1 MHFHALH
8 SPVWLRRRAQLWQR
22 PEGGCVL
29 MAGII
34 CRPEENAGRS
44 LGVEAGPCSWIWS
57 CCLCKFSLPL
67 PLFTSPASFG
77 GRKGSVKSNKL
88 QAADGHVLVSGGS
101 GHRSHSAYAPSVIK
115 MDPSICV
122 LAAQRQLRNKV

>member
-1 MHFHALH
+1 MHYTALSGSGEGLGFGRDQREGVCLWLGLSACQRRMLEGH
-8 SPVWLRRRAQLWQR
+8 WEWKLDLAHGFGAAACVSFPCHLLSSPHQL
-22 PEGGCVL
+22 PS
-29 MAGII
+29 A
-34 CRPEENAGRS
+34 
-44 LGVEAGPCSWIWS
+44 
-57 CCLCKFSLPL
+57 
-67 PLFTSPASFG
+67 

-122 LAAQRQLRNKV
+122 LATQCQLWNKV